1 MTDYLS
7 AHSIHPE
14 RIDRFPGFDSIR
26 PGITGSF
33 KDFMRE
39 LVENKYDEEICP
51 TCGQNIPVIHGFKQ
65 VEK

>member
-26 PGITGSF
+26 PGITGSLE
-33 KDFMRE
+33 DFIRE
-39 LVENKYDEEICP
+39 LAENEISVCP
-51 TCGQNIPVIHGFKQ
+51 TCGQNIPAIQGFKNDD
-65 VEK
+65 